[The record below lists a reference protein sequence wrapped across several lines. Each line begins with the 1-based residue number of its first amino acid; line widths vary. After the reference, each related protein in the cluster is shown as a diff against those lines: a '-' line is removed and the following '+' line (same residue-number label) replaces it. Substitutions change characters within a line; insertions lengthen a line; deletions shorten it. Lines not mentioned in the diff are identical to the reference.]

1 MTIWKRAWL
10 YIWKKKKRTILLLMI
25 LCFLSTLVLLCL
37 TLGASAAREGK
48 SIQKNLGSSF
58 VLEADLNNQ
67 GYYEPRTGEGY
78 TYLLYTGPKVTDEII
93 EDTLAMDGVSDY
105 TADRGAELWVSLQLR
120 PGAWAES
127 ITSKDITQD
136 MIDIHKQIARI
147 YYYETGALHPF
158 FRNGAFE
165 IVEGRNIQKGDSL
178 KAVIS
183 EEVAKK
189 NNLGLGDSFEL
200 RSFEVPEGVL
210 TLTDWSVTVEIVG
223 IYQVNFFQES
233 TMYTDESELAENLM
247 FMDLHPDRLV
257 KRKSGYPEEPTEYT
271 SVTFYVDSPE
281 ILDTVLKEMEEQID
295 LNGLLLE
302 RDDNDY
308 IVEVKPYRQV
318 SAFLTVFVILAVLLC
333 GVLIYLICSLWIR
346 ERKRETGILLSLG
359 FTRGRICLQF
369 VLESL
374 MTAAAAFL
382 ISCVLAGPAIRG
394 AGAMA
399 EELTAP
405 GEGERAYSAEVVSYD
420 LEIEKVAADRI
431 TLDTQMDGG
440 TLLITAA
447 LICGISAGSAVAAS
461 AKNFRKNPK
470 EMLEMI

>member
-10 YIWKKKKRTILLLMI
+10 YVWKKKKRTILLLLI

-37 TLGASAAREGK
+37 TLGASAARESK
-48 SIQKNLGSSF
+48 SIQKSLGSSL

-67 GYYEPRTGEGY
+67 GYYEPRTREGK

-93 EDTLAMDGVSDY
+93 EDVLAMDGVSDY

-136 MIDIHKQIARI
+136 MINVYKHLARI

-189 NNLGLGDSFEL
+189 NHLELGDSFEL
-200 RSFEVPEGVL
+200 RGYELSEWGL
-210 TLTDWSVTVEIVG
+210 TWSVTVEIVG

-233 TMYTDESELAENLM
+233 TMYTAERELAENII
-247 FMDLHPDRLV
+247 FADINTDRLINE
-257 KRKSGYPEEPTEYT
+257 KSGYPEEPAEYT

-281 ILDTVLKEMEEQID
+281 ILDTVLKEIEEQID

-308 IVEVKPYRQV
+308 IAEVKPYRQV

-333 GVLIYLICSLWIR
+333 GVLIYLVCSLWIR

-359 FTRGRICLQF
+359 FTHGRICLQF

-405 GEGERAYSAEVVSYD
+405 GEGEQAYSAEVVSYN

-440 TLLITAA
+440 TLLITAV
-447 LICGISAGSAVAAS
+447 LVCGISAGSAMAAS
-461 AKNFRKNPK
+461 VKNFRKNPK
-470 EMLEMI
+470 EMLEVI

>member
-1 MTIWKRAWL
+1 MTIWRRAWL
-10 YIWKKKKRTILLLMI
+10 YVWKKKKRTILLLLI

-78 TYLLYTGPKVTDEII
+78 TYLLYTGPKVTEEIR
-93 EDTLAMDGVSDY
+93 EDILAMDGVLDY
-105 TADRGAELWVSLQLR
+105 TADRGAELWVNLQLR
-120 PGAWAES
+120 PGSWSDTIAS
-127 ITSKDITQD
+127 RDIPQNV
-136 MIDIHKQIARI
+136 IDIYKQQARI

-165 IVEGRNIQKGDSL
+165 IVEGRNIQRGDSL

-189 NNLGLGDSFEL
+189 NHLGLGDSFEI
-200 RSFEVPEGVL
+200 RSFELPEGVL
-210 TLTDWSVTVEIVG
+210 TLTDWSVSVEIVG

-233 TMYTDESELAENLM
+233 TMYTDESELAENIM
-247 FMDLHPDRLV
+247 FMDLHTDRLV

-281 ILDTVLKEMEEQID
+281 ILDTVLKEIEEQID

-308 IVEVKPYRQV
+308 IAEEKPYRQDR
-318 SAFLTVFVILAVLLC
+318 AILTVFV
-333 GVLIYLICSLWIR
+333 SL
-346 ERKRETGILLSLG
+346 
-359 FTRGRICLQF
+359 
-369 VLESL
+369 
-374 MTAAAAFL
+374 
-382 ISCVLAGPAIRG
+382 
-394 AGAMA
+394 
-399 EELTAP
+399 
-405 GEGERAYSAEVVSYD
+405 
-420 LEIEKVAADRI
+420 
-431 TLDTQMDGG
+431 
-440 TLLITAA
+440 
-447 LICGISAGSAVAAS
+447 
-461 AKNFRKNPK
+461 
-470 EMLEMI
+470 

>member
-1 MTIWKRAWL
+1 MTIWRRAWL
-10 YIWKKKKRTILLLMI
+10 YIWKKKKRTILLFLI
-25 LCFLSTLVLLCL
+25 LCFLSTFVLLCL
-37 TLGASAAREGK
+37 TLGASAARESK
-48 SIQKNLGSSF
+48 AIQKSLGSSF

-78 TYLLYTGPKVTDEII
+78 TYLLYTGPKVTEEIR
-93 EDTLAMDGVSDY
+93 EDILAMDGVLDY
-105 TADRGAELWVSLQLR
+105 TADRGAELWVNLQLR
-120 PGAWAES
+120 PGSWSDTIAS
-127 ITSKDITQD
+127 RDIPQNV
-136 MIDIHKQIARI
+136 IDIYKQQARI

-165 IVEGRNIQKGDSL
+165 IVEGRNIQRGDSL

-189 NNLGLGDSFEL
+189 NHLGLGDSFEI
-200 RSFEVPEGVL
+200 RSFELPEGVL
-210 TLTDWSVTVEIVG
+210 TLTDWSVSVEIVG

-247 FMDLHPDRLV
+247 FMDLHTDRLV

-308 IVEVKPYRQV
+308 IAEIKPYRQV
-318 SAFLTVFVILAVLLC
+318 SAFLTVFVILAVLFC
-333 GVLIYLICSLWIR
+333 GVLIYLVCSIWIR

-359 FTRGRICLQF
+359 FTRGRICQQF
-369 VLESL
+369 ILESL
-374 MTAAAAFL
+374 MVAAAAFL

-394 AGAMA
+394 AGALA

-405 GEGERAYSAEVVSYD
+405 GEGEQAYSAEVVSYN

-440 TLLITAA
+440 TLLITAV
-447 LICGISAGSAVAAS
+447 LVCGISAGSTAAAC

>member
-10 YIWKKKKRTILLLMI
+10 YIWKKKKRTILLLLI

-120 PGAWAES
+120 PGAWANS
-127 ITSKDITQD
+127 VAPGYTTQKTKDIYKHQ
-136 MIDIHKQIARI
+136 ACI

-200 RSFEVPEGVL
+200 RSYEVPEGVL

-233 TMYTDESELAENLM
+233 TMYTFESELAENLM
-247 FMDLHPDRLV
+247 FMDIHTDRLV

-308 IVEVKPYRQV
+308 IAEVKPYRQV

-359 FTRGRICLQF
+359 FTRGRICQQF
-369 VLESL
+369 ILESL

-382 ISCVLAGPAIRG
+382 ISCVLAGPAIRS

-405 GEGERAYSAEVVSYD
+405 GEGEQAYSAEVVSYD

-431 TLDTQMDGG
+431 TPDTQMDGG
-440 TLLITAA
+440 TLLITAV

-461 AKNFRKNPK
+461 AKNFRKNPG
-470 EMLEMI
+470 ELLNST